1 MKRTSVKIPESLDA
15 ALRTEAAR
23 RGVTI
28 SAVTR
33 QALEEHFGGS
43 RKLLAAG
50 AGASGRADVSA
61 RIDEILST
69 EWVGLRSDAPS
80 E

>member
-1 MKRTSVKIPESLDA
+1 MKRTTVKIPETLDA

-23 RGVTI
+23 CGVTI

-33 QALEEHFGGS
+33 QALEEHFGGA
-43 RKLLAAG
+43 RRLMAAG
-50 AGASGRADVSA
+50 AGSSGRADVSA
-61 RIDEILST
+61 RIDEILAT
-69 EWVGLRSDAPS
+69 EWAGRV